1 MSLALR
7 ENLRTKVVATL
18 GPATAEPDRLEA
30 LLETGVDVCRL
41 NFSHGSRESHK
52 LTLDRVRAWAAA
64 HERPVA
70 VLGDLGG
77 PKIRLNTVREGEI
90 ILKAGDTV
98 RFVRGD
104 ADCTRD
110 ALTVSYARFVQEV
123 EVGHR
128 IYIDDGL
135 VRLIAVDHSPDAVV
149 CNVTV
154 GGAIS
159 TRKGVN
165 LPDTRLSVP
174 ALTEKDRIDAQWA
187 VEQGLDYVALSF
199 VRRPSDLRELR
210 RILDAQGNYTG
221 AIVKIEKVEAI
232 EHIEEL
238 IALSD
243 GVMVARGDLGVEM
256 DVWQVPLL
264 QKGLTARCRDAGKP
278 IIIATQMLQSMIVS
292 PSPTRAE
299 VSDVANAIL
308 DGVDA
313 VMLSA
318 ETAVGH
324 YPLAAVDVMR
334 RVAEVTE
341 AYRAEAHRGDMPN
354 AAPIGDGRV
363 SAIAEAA
370 AKAALHLSA
379 RLIAVWTTHGDTVR
393 MVARYRL
400 PIPVLGLTHDQRV
413 FRRMNLIYGVMPM
426 CVRATGNPAEM
437 LQELDERI
445 HSLGLASPGELI
457 VLVVS
462 TQPTVRGETDTLLIH
477 RVQAV
482 PSSR

>member
-1 MSLALR
+1 MPLALR
-7 ENLRTKVVATL
+7 ENLRTKVVATI

-41 NFSHGSRESHK
+41 NFSHGSHESLK
-52 LTLDRVRAWAAA
+52 TTFDRVRAWSAA

-70 VLGDLGG
+70 VLGDLCG
-77 PKIRLNTVREGEI
+77 PKIRLNAVPAGTIV
-90 ILKAGDTV
+90 LKAGDTL
-98 RFVRGD
+98 RFIRGD
-104 ADCTRD
+104 ADCTRE
-110 ALTVSYARFVQEV
+110 ALTVTYPRLIDEL

-128 IYIDDGL
+128 VYIDDGL
-135 VRLIAVDHSPDAVV
+135 VRLLVIDHTSEEAV

-159 TRKGVN
+159 SRKGVN

-174 ALTEKDRIDAQWA
+174 ALTEKDRSDAQWA
-187 VEQGLDYVALSF
+187 VKQGLDYVALSF
-199 VRRPSDLRELR
+199 VRSPSDVRELR
-210 RILDAQGNYTG
+210 RFLETIGGNAG
-221 AIVKIEKVEAI
+221 LIVKIEKVEAL

-238 IALSD
+238 IELAD
-243 GVMVARGDLGVEM
+243 GIMVARGDLGVEM
-256 DVWQVPLL
+256 DVWQVPLV
-264 QKGLTARCRDAGKP
+264 QKGLTARCREAGKP
-278 IIIATQMLQSMIVS
+278 VIIATQMLQSMINA
-292 PSPTRAE
+292 PTPTRAE

-308 DGVDA
+308 DGADA

-318 ETAVGH
+318 ETAVGQ

-341 AYRAEAHRGDMPN
+341 AYRAEAHRGEMPN
-354 AAPIGDGRV
+354 ATPIGDGRV

-400 PIPVLGLTHDQRV
+400 PIPILGLTHDERV

-426 CVRATGNPAEM
+426 RIRATGNPAEM
-437 LQELDERI
+437 PQELDERI
-445 HSLGLASPGELI
+445 LSLGLASPGDLI

-462 TQPTVRGETDTLLIH
+462 TKPTVRGTTDTLLIH
-477 RVQAV
+477 RVQAG
-482 PSSR
+482 SNG